1 MANIAEVALATR
13 GFFKSI
19 LAAEDAKVVKITKT
33 PEGWEEEVEVYERS
47 SFIKSLGLPT
57 KVKDLNIYKVRVDEN
72 LEVQSY
78 EKKITNQQ
86 SQG

>member
-1 MANIAEVALATR
+1 MANIAEVTKATR

-19 LAAEDAKVVKITKT
+19 LSAEDAKVVKIIKT
-33 PEGWEEEVEVYERS
+33 SEGWEEEVEVYEES
-47 SFIKSLGLPT
+47 ALIKSFGLAT

-78 EKKITNQQ
+78 EKKIANHQ
-86 SQG
+86 SQA